1 MGRPEKPVD
10 RTVPASAKLADFLR
24 RRKADA
30 DLTYEQM
37 AEKMNGL
44 PSKATFERAASGA
57 SVPSWDTVIAFVTA
71 TTTAQV
77 WLMSTSDPMVRA
89 KKLWVCA
96 RRATRA
102 PYYVHKAPNPHL
114 ISTPADLSRALRH
127 QHIWAG
133 YPSPGEMERM
143 AGPGELPATTTRRI
157 IAGDILPVDP
167 LQAIAF
173 LKACDVLA
181 RADLESWLD
190 AAIRALKHDST
201 QSRTSINQWILAHGL
216 LAPLDDTS
224 EKEELDELVSYAA

>member
-10 RTVPASAKLADFLR
+10 RTVPARAKLAVFLR

-37 AEKMNGL
+37 AEKTNGL
-44 PSKATFERAASGA
+44 PSKATFERAASGVT
-57 SVPSWDTVIAFVTA
+57 VPSWDTVAAFVTV

-102 PYYVHKAPNPHL
+102 PYYVHKAPDPRL
-114 ISTPADLSRALRH
+114 ISIPADLSRALRH

-133 YPSPGEMERM
+133 CPSPGEMERM
-143 AGPGELPATTTRRI
+143 SGPGELPATTTRRI

-167 LQAIAF
+167 KQAIAF
-173 LKACDVLA
+173 LKACDVLTH
-181 RADLESWLD
+181 ADLKAWLA
-190 AAIRALKHDST
+190 AAIRAFKHDST
-201 QSRTSINQWILAHGL
+201 QSRAGINEWV
-216 LAPLDDTS
+216 LAPYLLPQPDETRR
-224 EKEELDELVSYAA
+224 EEDKDLPYAA